1 MTELFLKIVNMSIS
15 ASWLILAVLLLRLV
29 FRKAPKWVNVLLWG
43 IVAVCFLTDPAT
55 PDYDF
60 TDDSIASAG
69 AMDFR
74 STTDSGGPML
84 RTLNMAEIQELE
96 SRLEDLSGMRSSGDM
111 GGFTPFYSLDIHL
124 EDGTAL
130 KFDGYS
136 GTEHR
141 VYTEY
146 EGKTLRITDT
156 EFCEYLSRICAG
168 GTVSAAEMQTME
180 ERPASEE
187 DMPPNRNSD
196 ESFEPYLLRISRAD
210 LQIFDGPGYDAVYVG
225 AIGAAG
231 TYTIVEEQTDEEGN
245 RWGKLKSGVG
255 WIDLTKA
262 QTGNT
267 APIAVVFAND
277 DLLSGKDHHEYLADD
292 SEYAVKLLFTANDV
306 LTDVRFSSLRY
317 ENGTFAIAEELDS
330 ISELKPEEPYVAGVV
345 FYGDMTTYGIS
356 FTDSAG
362 NVHHFAVY
370 ISGRNGALMLEE
382 YVS

>member
-1 MTELFLKIVNMSIS
+1 M
-15 ASWLILAVLLLRLV
+15 
-29 FRKAPKWVNVLLWG
+29 
-43 IVAVCFLTDPAT
+43 
-55 PDYDF
+55 
-60 TDDSIASAG
+60 
-69 AMDFR
+69 
-74 STTDSGGPML
+74 
-84 RTLNMAEIQELE
+84 
-96 SRLEDLSGMRSSGDM
+96 
-111 GGFTPFYSLDIHL
+111 
-124 EDGTAL
+124 
-130 KFDGYS
+130 
-136 GTEHR
+136 
-141 VYTEY
+141 
-146 EGKTLRITDT
+146 
-156 EFCEYLSRICAG
+156 
-168 GTVSAAEMQTME
+168 SAAEMQTME
-180 ERPASEE
+180 ERPTSEE